1 MASRPDGDVWNIV
14 DNDKDSQHYGRNFKL
29 DFSYIS
35 REEIKDV
42 VKDYVWQ
49 NYRVGN
55 KTLSRLYGEVNS
67 WFKHFIKYADAKR
80 ITSLNSLDNAVID
93 EYVSYLHTTL
103 SDKTNKP
110 LSYNYQKVCL
120 DVLKSVIR
128 WCQLHRPND
137 VPTIEIFTG
146 SEYIGINR
154 KVKIDF
160 IPDDVV
166 AQINEALKKEE
177 NPYLKYGI
185 IILQSTG
192 MRIGDLL
199 KLRIDC
205 IKPHLISGY
214 TIEWTQHKGRKD
226 KAPMPVR
233 SECVAAIEKLIEIT
247 AELRSEADEKDKDT
261 LMIYRVSKGIG
272 AGSVSVI
279 TTMTFTTNWFRDF
292 IKRNNIKDA
301 NGDYYNLTSHQFRR
315 TLGTDMLSKGTNIN
329 VIQNVLGHSDPFVT
343 KRFYADVKDKERAEV
358 FKSVG
363 VIGNINQIQSSAF
376 DNVSEFEWFKANKDK
391 GACMC
396 DGYCTKPVV
405 DGKICDRLLK
415 RQKCYT
421 CSRYITTPEY
431 LEAHKKH
438 LATDMKETVKQYAY
452 YKLGKVKPQTVRN
465 YINGYLPMFVE
476 YCSISGIH
484 SFADVT
490 LENYLNFN
498 LWMKDEK
505 KVATGTGNSACH
517 VVEEIIRIGQIKGW
531 NVPQFHLPKT
541 ETSNQL
547 WNTKKSMK
555 TNKTKPIPEDVF
567 DKILYH
573 AVHDEKDAL
582 TKAGIII
589 QSQTGLRINEVL
601 SIQEGCVKRTS
612 DGYDY
617 MEVTLG
623 KTEKGEPIIHKVFI
637 NNLVK
642 DAIAELSEYTAELRK
657 ESGLKELFLC
667 KNRNKGNLID
677 VYNSDR
683 FGLRKYNAFIK
694 KYDIRDN
701 KGELYQLASH
711 QFRATFVRELIK
723 RKVPIAMI
731 MKQYS
736 HVSIE
741 MTAHYLTLQ
750 EEEVKEIYSDMIL
763 SPESRIAGLRAKEI
777 KGKLDDLF
785 HGKTE
790 DEIDDVITGLAKTM
804 SFNPLPTGVCLYDFR
819 RGNCTDGDGCFFY
832 NCPNYITEVQF
843 YPILK
848 DELDL
853 LEKEMARLKELGH
866 EREWQKQYIK
876 YKYLK
881 PLVESLEVQL
891 NGKESVG

>member
-80 ITSLNSLDNAVID
+80 TTSLNSLDNAVID

-214 TIEWTQHKGRKD
+214 TIEWTQHKSRKN
-226 KAPMPVR
+226 KVPMPVR

-247 AELRSEADEKDKDT
+247 ADLRDKCVEKDKDILLINT
-261 LMIYRVSKGIG
+261 IKSGNQYGSE
-272 AGSVSVI
+272 AGKICAISQG
-279 TTMTFTTNWFRDF
+279 TFQWWLETFIRD
-292 IKRNNIKDA
+292 NNIKDA

-329 VIQNVLGHSDPFVT
+329 VIQQVLGHSDPSVT

-358 FKSVG
+358 FQSVG

-431 LEAHKKH
+431 LEAHKQH
-438 LATDMKETVKQYAY
+438 LANLEKQLEEGAIYGEHYAEH
-452 YKLGKVKPQTVRN
+452 
-465 YINGYLPMFVE
+465 F
-476 YCSISGIH
+476 
-484 SFADVT
+484 
-490 LENYLNFN
+490 
-498 LWMKDEK
+498 
-505 KVATGTGNSACH
+505 
-517 VVEEIIRIGQIKGW
+517 
-531 NVPQFHLPKT
+531 
-541 ETSNQL
+541 
-547 WNTKKSMK
+547 
-555 TNKTKPIPEDVF
+555 IPT
-567 DKILYH
+567 I
-573 AVHDEKDAL
+573 
-582 TKAGIII
+582 
-589 QSQTGLRINEVL
+589 EVL
-601 SIQEGCVKRTS
+601 KVIIERLEG
-612 DGYDY
+612 
-617 MEVTLG
+617 LQ
-623 KTEKGEPIIHKVFI
+623 
-637 NNLVK
+637 
-642 DAIAELSEYTAELRK
+642 
-657 ESGLKELFLC
+657 SG
-667 KNRNKGNLID
+667 N
-677 VYNSDR
+677 
-683 FGLRKYNAFIK
+683 
-694 KYDIRDN
+694 
-701 KGELYQLASH
+701 
-711 QFRATFVRELIK
+711 
-723 RKVPIAMI
+723 
-731 MKQYS
+731 
-736 HVSIE
+736 
-741 MTAHYLTLQ
+741 
-750 EEEVKEIYSDMIL
+750 
-763 SPESRIAGLRAKEI
+763 
-777 KGKLDDLF
+777 
-785 HGKTE
+785 
-790 DEIDDVITGLAKTM
+790 
-804 SFNPLPTGVCLYDFR
+804 
-819 RGNCTDGDGCFFY
+819 
-832 NCPNYITEVQF
+832 
-843 YPILK
+843 
-848 DELDL
+848 
-853 LEKEMARLKELGH
+853 
-866 EREWQKQYIK
+866 
-876 YKYLK
+876 
-881 PLVESLEVQL
+881 
-891 NGKESVG
+891 

>member
-421 CSRYITTPEY
+421 C
-431 LEAHKKH
+431 K
-438 LATDMKETVKQYAY
+438 
-452 YKLGKVKPQTVRN
+452 
-465 YINGYLPMFVE
+465 
-476 YCSISGIH
+476 
-484 SFADVT
+484 
-490 LENYLNFN
+490 
-498 LWMKDEK
+498 
-505 KVATGTGNSACH
+505 GT
-517 VVEEIIRIGQIKGW
+517 
-531 NVPQFHLPKT
+531 
-541 ETSNQL
+541 
-547 WNTKKSMK
+547 
-555 TNKTKPIPEDVF
+555 
-567 DKILYH
+567 Y
-573 AVHDEKDAL
+573 
-582 TKAGIII
+582 
-589 QSQTGLRINEVL
+589 
-601 SIQEGCVKRTS
+601 
-612 DGYDY
+612 
-617 MEVTLG
+617 
-623 KTEKGEPIIHKVFI
+623 
-637 NNLVK
+637 
-642 DAIAELSEYTAELRK
+642 
-657 ESGLKELFLC
+657 
-667 KNRNKGNLID
+667 
-677 VYNSDR
+677 
-683 FGLRKYNAFIK
+683 
-694 KYDIRDN
+694 
-701 KGELYQLASH
+701 
-711 QFRATFVRELIK
+711 
-723 RKVPIAMI
+723 
-731 MKQYS
+731 
-736 HVSIE
+736 
-741 MTAHYLTLQ
+741 
-750 EEEVKEIYSDMIL
+750 
-763 SPESRIAGLRAKEI
+763 
-777 KGKLDDLF
+777 
-785 HGKTE
+785 
-790 DEIDDVITGLAKTM
+790 
-804 SFNPLPTGVCLYDFR
+804 
-819 RGNCTDGDGCFFY
+819 
-832 NCPNYITEVQF
+832 
-843 YPILK
+843 
-848 DELDL
+848 
-853 LEKEMARLKELGH
+853 
-866 EREWQKQYIK
+866 
-876 YKYLK
+876 
-881 PLVESLEVQL
+881 
-891 NGKESVG
+891 